1 MCQDCDQPAKMSQ
14 CRVMSRKKDTFR
26 CRMCH
31 STRTTMYRRLGAGW
45 GKRCRGIP
53 RPVWVAFFQ
62 FAKGTSSVDAIVQ
75 SMAFMLENKHYWE
88 GVQDVGGEYH
98 HGGGFLPLGVWKT
111 LGFEA
116 AHIEKKSLPED
127 VMEHHELGKLYR
139 VPLLV
144 TPKGCSKGSST
155 QQAVTIGPN
164 TFKRRRAV
172 GPTAT
177 TTSPVAPTTENE
189 LIYGYIWSDSNPMAQ
204 HKSHSMKKA
213 LVYLTMLGEER
224 RSAHNGTAA
233 EA

>member
-14 CRVMSRKKDTFR
+14 CRVMSRKNTIR
-26 CRMCH
+26 CHMCH
-31 STRTTMYRRLGAGW
+31 ATRATMYRSLGAGW
-45 GKRCRGIP
+45 GTPLKCIP
-53 RPVWVAFFQ
+53 RPVRTRRFQ

-75 SMAFMLENKHYWE
+75 SMAFMLENTHYWE
-88 GVQDVGGEYH
+88 GVQDVGGEYQ

-116 AHIEKKSLPED
+116 AHIEKQPLPED

-155 QQAVTIGPN
+155 RQAVTIGPN

-177 TTSPVAPTTENE
+177 TTSPVAPTEE
-189 LIYGYIWSDSNPMAQ
+189 EAPIYEDIWSDSNPTQ
-204 HKSHSMKKA
+204 HK
-213 LVYLTMLGEER
+213 
-224 RSAHNGTAA
+224 
-233 EA
+233 

>member
-1 MCQDCDQPAKMSQ
+1 MQE
-14 CRVMSRKKDTFR
+14 
-26 CRMCH
+26 
-31 STRTTMYRRLGAGW
+31 
-45 GKRCRGIP
+45 I
-53 RPVWVAFFQ
+53 
-62 FAKGTSSVDAIVQ
+62 
-75 SMAFMLENKHYWE
+75 
-88 GVQDVGGEYH
+88 GGEYH

-189 LIYGYIWSDSNPMAQ
+189 PIYDYIWSDSNPMAQ
-204 HKSHSMKKA
+204 HKWHSMKKA
-213 LVYLTMLGEER
+213 LVYLTLLGEER